1 MTIDFVNKKALVIGL
16 ARTGVS
22 AAKLLS
28 KLGAI
33 VTVTDMKNENALKD
47 FSSSLPDGVKKMLG
61 GHDGVSVSDYD
72 LAVISPGVPWDAP
85 LPASMRKAGVELVSE
100 VEFAVRLIKKPL
112 IAVTGSNGKSTTTT
126 LIGLMLKAAGKK
138 VYVGGNIGA
147 PLCDAVDGDYDWIV
161 AEISSFQLE
170 GIKTFKPRIGLIL
183 NITEDHLDRHK
194 TVNAYV
200 ALKARVFENM
210 DSGDTL
216 IVNGDDAKTRTLDL
230 PAGVKVLKFTHAH
243 SSSSCAW
250 IENGKAVAQVG
261 DIRVEL
267 FALDDLKIPGA
278 HNVENAISAGLTALS
293 AGVTPNIIQNVIR
306 SFEGLPHR
314 MELVATIDNVNY
326 INDSKG
332 TNIDATLKSIE
343 GFNKNLVLIAG
354 GSNKGAD
361 FSPLAKAI
369 VKHAKGIVLIGETA
383 QAIKQELGS
392 FEHIEMASSMEKAV
406 IKASAFAKQGD
417 TVLLSPAC
425 ASFDMFKN
433 FEDRGDAFKK
443 SVGNLTGAIKDAC

>member
-1 MTIDFVNKKALVIGL
+1 MITDFANKKALVIGL

-28 KLGAI
+28 KLGAT
-33 VTVTDMKNENALKD
+33 VTVTDMKNERALKD
-47 FSSSLPDGVKKMLG
+47 FSSLLPEGVKKMFG
-61 GHDGVSVSDYD
+61 GHDGVSVADYD
-72 LAVISPGVPWDAP
+72 LAVISPGVPWDTP
-85 LPASMRKAGVELVSE
+85 LPASIRTAGVELISE
-100 VEFAVRLIKKPL
+100 VEFAARLIKKPL

-126 LIGLMLKAAGKK
+126 LIGLMLKTAGKK
-138 VYVGGNIGA
+138 VYVGGNIGP
-147 PLCDAVDGDYDWIV
+147 PLCDAVGGDYDWIV

-183 NITEDHLDRHK
+183 NITEDHLDRHT
-194 TVNAYV
+194 TVSAYV

-210 DSGDTL
+210 GNGDTL
-216 IVNGDDAKTRTLDL
+216 ILNGDDNKSCTLAL
-230 PAGVKVLKFTHAH
+230 PEDVKIIKFSHAH
-243 SSSSCAW
+243 HSSSCAW
-250 IENGKAVAQVG
+250 IENGKAIVQVDG
-261 DIRVEL
+261 QRMEL
-267 FALDDLKIPGA
+267 FALADLKISGA
-278 HNVENAISAGLTALS
+278 HNVENAISAGLAALS
-293 AGVTPNIIQNVIR
+293 AGVTPDTIRNVIR
-306 SFEGLPHR
+306 SFKGLPHR
-314 MELVATIDNVNY
+314 MEPVATIDNVAY

-361 FSPLAKAI
+361 FSPLAMAI
-369 VKHAKGIVLIGETA
+369 SKHAKGVVLIGETA
-383 QAIKQELGS
+383 KAIKKELGS
-392 FEHIEMASSMEKAV
+392 FERVEIASSMKEAV
-406 IKASAFAKQGD
+406 IKASLLAKACD

-443 SVGNLTGAIKDAC
+443 SVTDLTGGD